1 MKEFIK
7 NSKKDSAKDFNRED
21 LRQIDFTEE
30 YRNREMDLKRLVLY
44 FQKRIWLVIMLTVLG
59 AAAGGILYQ
68 MLHSMKM
75 PVEYQAVSKL
85 YISFGHDES
94 GEVYQYYNGYTWND
108 LLDTD
113 PIMDLVMVYLPGYEK
128 EQVTESTTAEILSD
142 IRLLTITVR
151 GEDEKF
157 VREISYA
164 VENGLKEF
172 ARESEELEQIKVIRA
187 GVPER
192 VYWDDRTTAACVT
205 GAVILGVL
213 SLLVLGFNYALD
225 EAVYVQEDIER
236 RYGVK
241 ALGILTRSQKG
252 LEPYAR
258 ELKANIRYAVGE
270 KKAFAV
276 VDMGNHA
283 DLRGGELERLLNR
296 EMLEVFGGGSHTK
309 EEEDFG
315 WNFAKEEEEELS
327 HGDWKVTAFGENVL
341 SEEECRQIRE
351 IGGVILLLPF
361 GVDVGRKTSRILSLL
376 KNQDCPLIGMVIAQA
391 DEEFLNRY
399 YA

>member
-1 MKEFIK
+1 MKMEC
-7 NSKKDSAKDFNRED
+7 N
-21 LRQIDFTEE
+21 EE
-30 YRNREMDLKRLVLY
+30 YRNREMDLKRLVLF
-44 FQKRIWLVIMLTVLG
+44 FQKKLWLVIMLVILG
-59 AAAGGILYQ
+59 ATAGGILYQ

-113 PIMDLVMVYLPGYEK
+113 PIMDLVMMYLPGYEK
-128 EQVTESTTAEILSD
+128 EQVMEATTAEILSD

-151 GEDEKF
+151 GEEEKF
-157 VREISYA
+157 VREISRA
-164 VENGLKEF
+164 TENGLKEF
-172 ARESEELEQIKVIRA
+172 GRESEELEQIKVIRS
-187 GVPER
+187 GVPQR
-192 VYWDDRTTAACVT
+192 VYWDDRTSAACIT
-205 GAVILGVL
+205 GAVILGVI
-213 SLLVLGFNYALD
+213 SLLVIGFNYALD
-225 EAVYVQEDIER
+225 EAVYVQEDIEK

-276 VDMGNHA
+276 VDMDNHA
-283 DLRGGELERLLNR
+283 DLRGRELERILNR
-296 EMLEVFGGGSHTK
+296 EAMEVFGGGHTR

-315 WNFAKEEEEELS
+315 WNFAKEEEQLPEGE
-327 HGDWKVTAFGENVL
+327 WKVTAFGENVL
-341 SEEECRQIRE
+341 SEEECRQLRE

-376 KNQDCPLIGMVIAQA
+376 KNQDCPVIGMVVAQA

>member
-1 MKEFIK
+1 MKEFI
-7 NSKKDSAKDFNRED
+7 KDFNRED
-21 LRQIDFTEE
+21 TGKIEFTEE
-30 YRNREMDLKRLVLY
+30 YLNRQMDLKRLVLY
-44 FQKRIWLVIMLTVLG
+44 VQKRIWLVIMLVILG
-59 AAAGGILYQ
+59 ATAGGIIYQ
-68 MLHSMKM
+68 MVHSMKM

-151 GEDEKF
+151 GENEKF
-157 VREISYA
+157 VREISHA
-164 VENGLKEF
+164 MENGLKEF
-172 ARESEELEQIKVIRA
+172 ARESEELEQIKVIRS
-187 GVPER
+187 GVPGR
-192 VYWDDRTTAACVT
+192 VYWDDRTTAACIT
-205 GAVILGVL
+205 GAVILGIL
-213 SLLVLGFNYALD
+213 SVLVLGFNYALD
-225 EAVYVQEDIER
+225 EAVYVQEDVEK
-236 RYGVK
+236 RYGVR

-258 ELKANIRYAVGE
+258 ELKANIRYAAGE
-270 KKAFAV
+270 RRTVAV

-283 DLRGGELERLLNR
+283 DVRGGELERLLNQ
-296 EMLEVFGGGSHTK
+296 EMLEVFSGGHAK
-309 EEEDFG
+309 EDEDFG
-315 WNFAKEEEEELS
+315 WNFAREEEEQLPQGE
-327 HGDWKVTAFGENVL
+327 WKVTAFGENVL

-361 GVDVGRKTSRILSLL
+361 GVDVGRRTSRILSLL

>member
-1 MKEFIK
+1 MKMEC
-7 NSKKDSAKDFNRED
+7 N
-21 LRQIDFTEE
+21 EE
-30 YRNREMDLKRLVLY
+30 YRNREMDLKRLVIF
-44 FQKRIWLVIMLTVLG
+44 FQKKLWLVIMLVILG
-59 AAAGGILYQ
+59 ATAGGILYQ

-113 PIMDLVMVYLPGYEK
+113 PIMDLVMMYLPGYEK
-128 EQVTESTTAEILSD
+128 EQVMEATTAEILSD

-151 GEDEKF
+151 GEEEKF
-157 VREISYA
+157 VREISRA
-164 VENGLKEF
+164 TENGLKEF
-172 ARESEELEQIKVIRA
+172 GRESEELEQIKVIRS
-187 GVPER
+187 GVPQR
-192 VYWDDRTTAACVT
+192 VYWDDRTSAACIT
-205 GAVILGVL
+205 GAVILGVI
-213 SLLVLGFNYALD
+213 SLLVIGFNYALD
-225 EAVYVQEDIER
+225 EAVYVQEDIEK

-276 VDMGNHA
+276 VDMDNHA
-283 DLRGGELERLLNR
+283 DLRGSELERILNR
-296 EMLEVFGGGSHTK
+296 EAMEVFGGGHTR

-315 WNFAKEEEEELS
+315 WNFAKEEEQLPEGE
-327 HGDWKVTAFGENVL
+327 WKVTAFGENVL

-376 KNQDCPLIGMVIAQA
+376 KNQDCPVIGMVVAQA

>member
-1 MKEFIK
+1 MKMEC
-7 NSKKDSAKDFNRED
+7 N
-21 LRQIDFTEE
+21 EE
-30 YRNREMDLKRLVLY
+30 YRNREMDLKRLVLF
-44 FQKRIWLVIMLTVLG
+44 FQKKLWLVIMLVILG
-59 AAAGGILYQ
+59 ATAGGILYQ

-75 PVEYQAVSKL
+75 PVEYRAVSKL

-113 PIMDLVMVYLPGYEK
+113 PIMDLVMMYLPGYEK
-128 EQVTESTTAEILSD
+128 EQVMEATTAEILSD

-151 GEDEKF
+151 GEEEKF
-157 VREISYA
+157 VREISRA
-164 VENGLKEF
+164 TENGLKEF
-172 ARESEELEQIKVIRA
+172 GRESEELEQIKVIRS
-187 GVPER
+187 GVPQR
-192 VYWDDRTTAACVT
+192 VYWDDRTSAACIT
-205 GAVILGVL
+205 GAVILGVI
-213 SLLVLGFNYALD
+213 SLLVIGFNYALD
-225 EAVYVQEDIER
+225 EAVYVQEDIEK

-276 VDMGNHA
+276 VDMDNHA
-283 DLRGGELERLLNR
+283 DLRGSELERILNR
-296 EMLEVFGGGSHTK
+296 EAMEVFGGGHTR

-315 WNFAKEEEEELS
+315 WNFAKEEEQLPEGE
-327 HGDWKVTAFGENVL
+327 WKVTAFGENVL
-341 SEEECRQIRE
+341 SEEECRQLRE

-376 KNQDCPLIGMVIAQA
+376 KNQDCPVIGMVVAQA

>member
-1 MKEFIK
+1 MKMEC
-7 NSKKDSAKDFNRED
+7 N
-21 LRQIDFTEE
+21 EE
-30 YRNREMDLKRLVLY
+30 YRNREMDLKRLVIF
-44 FQKRIWLVIMLTVLG
+44 FQKKLWLVIMLVILG
-59 AAAGGILYQ
+59 ATAGGILYQ

-113 PIMDLVMVYLPGYEK
+113 PIMDLVMMYLPGYEK
-128 EQVTESTTAEILSD
+128 EQVMEATTAEILSD

-151 GEDEKF
+151 GEEEKF
-157 VREISYA
+157 VREISRA
-164 VENGLKEF
+164 TENGLKEF
-172 ARESEELEQIKVIRA
+172 GRESEELEQIKVIRS
-187 GVPER
+187 GVPQR
-192 VYWDDRTTAACVT
+192 VYWDDRTSAACIT
-205 GAVILGVL
+205 GAVILGVI
-213 SLLVLGFNYALD
+213 SLLVIGFNYALD
-225 EAVYVQEDIER
+225 EAVYVQEDIEK

-276 VDMGNHA
+276 VDMDNHA
-283 DLRGGELERLLNR
+283 DLRGSELERILNR
-296 EMLEVFGGGSHTK
+296 EAMEVFGGGHTR

-315 WNFAKEEEEELS
+315 WNFAKEEEQLPEGE
-327 HGDWKVTAFGENVL
+327 WKVTAFGENVL
-341 SEEECRQIRE
+341 SEEECRQLRE

-376 KNQDCPLIGMVIAQA
+376 KNQDCPVIGMVVAQA

>member
-1 MKEFIK
+1 MKMEC
-7 NSKKDSAKDFNRED
+7 N
-21 LRQIDFTEE
+21 EE
-30 YRNREMDLKRLVLY
+30 YRTREMDLKRLVLF
-44 FQKRIWLVIMLTVLG
+44 FQKKLWLVIMLVILG
-59 AAAGGILYQ
+59 ATAGGILYQ

-113 PIMDLVMVYLPGYEK
+113 PIMDLVMMYLPGYEK
-128 EQVTESTTAEILSD
+128 EQVMEATTAEILSD

-151 GEDEKF
+151 GEEEKF
-157 VREISYA
+157 VREISRA
-164 VENGLKEF
+164 TENGLKEF
-172 ARESEELEQIKVIRA
+172 GRESEELEQIKVIRS
-187 GVPER
+187 GVPQR
-192 VYWDDRTTAACVT
+192 VYWDDRTSAACIT
-205 GAVILGVL
+205 GAVILGVI
-213 SLLVLGFNYALD
+213 SLLVIGFNYALD
-225 EAVYVQEDIER
+225 EAVYVQEDIEK

-276 VDMGNHA
+276 VDMDNHA
-283 DLRGGELERLLNR
+283 DLRGSELERILNR
-296 EMLEVFGGGSHTK
+296 EAMEVFGGGHTR

-315 WNFAKEEEEELS
+315 WNFAKEEEQLPEGE
-327 HGDWKVTAFGENVL
+327 WKVTAFGENVL
-341 SEEECRQIRE
+341 SEEECRQLRE

-376 KNQDCPLIGMVIAQA
+376 KNQDCPVIGMVVAQA

>member
-1 MKEFIK
+1 MKMEC
-7 NSKKDSAKDFNRED
+7 N
-21 LRQIDFTEE
+21 EE
-30 YRNREMDLKRLVLY
+30 YRNREMDLKRLVLF
-44 FQKRIWLVIMLTVLG
+44 FQKKLWLVIMLVILG
-59 AAAGGILYQ
+59 ATAGGILYQ

-113 PIMDLVMVYLPGYEK
+113 PIMDLVMMYLPGYEK
-128 EQVTESTTAEILSD
+128 EQVMEATTAEILSD

-151 GEDEKF
+151 GEEEKF
-157 VREISYA
+157 VREISRA
-164 VENGLKEF
+164 TENGLKEF
-172 ARESEELEQIKVIRA
+172 GRESEELEQIKVIRS
-187 GVPER
+187 GVPQR
-192 VYWDDRTTAACVT
+192 VYWDDRTSAACIT
-205 GAVILGVL
+205 GAVILGVI
-213 SLLVLGFNYALD
+213 SLLVIGFNYALD
-225 EAVYVQEDIER
+225 EAVYVQEDIEK

-252 LEPYAR
+252 LEPY

-276 VDMGNHA
+276 VDMDNHA
-283 DLRGGELERLLNR
+283 DLRGSELERILNR
-296 EMLEVFGGGSHTK
+296 EAMEVFGGGHTR

-315 WNFAKEEEEELS
+315 WNFAKEEEQLPEGE
-327 HGDWKVTAFGENVL
+327 WKVTAFGENVL
-341 SEEECRQIRE
+341 SEEECRQLRE

-376 KNQDCPLIGMVIAQA
+376 KNQDCPVIGMVVAQA

>member
-1 MKEFIK
+1 MKMEC
-7 NSKKDSAKDFNRED
+7 N
-21 LRQIDFTEE
+21 EE
-30 YRNREMDLKRLVLY
+30 YRNREMDLKRLVLF
-44 FQKRIWLVIMLTVLG
+44 FQKKLWLVIMLVILG
-59 AAAGGILYQ
+59 ATAGGILYQ

-113 PIMDLVMVYLPGYEK
+113 PIMDLVLMYLPGYEK
-128 EQVTESTTAEILSD
+128 EQVMEATTAEILSD

-151 GEDEKF
+151 GEEEKF
-157 VREISYA
+157 VREISRA
-164 VENGLKEF
+164 TENGLKEF
-172 ARESEELEQIKVIRA
+172 GRESEELEQIKVIRS
-187 GVPER
+187 GVPQR
-192 VYWDDRTTAACVT
+192 VYWDDRTSAACIT
-205 GAVILGVL
+205 GAVILGVI
-213 SLLVLGFNYALD
+213 SLLVIGFNYALD
-225 EAVYVQEDIER
+225 EAVYVQEDIEK

-276 VDMGNHA
+276 VDMDNHA
-283 DLRGGELERLLNR
+283 DLRGSELERILNR
-296 EMLEVFGGGSHTK
+296 EAMEVFGGGHTR

-315 WNFAKEEEEELS
+315 WNFAKEEEQLPEGE
-327 HGDWKVTAFGENVL
+327 WKVTAFGENVL
-341 SEEECRQIRE
+341 SEEECRQLRE

-376 KNQDCPLIGMVIAQA
+376 KNQDCPVIGMVVAQA